1 MKRKLILSVL
11 LIVVLIFSS
20 IGFISA
26 DTTSFPDLTGYGWA
40 EPYINTMVAKE
51 GMEGYPDGKFKPGNN
66 ITVAEFVKTTVALV
80 DGEKEKAGLLSHWAT
95 NYMNAAVE
103 LQITPEGMFERAD
116 WNKPITREK
125 MAVIM
130 ERTAQL
136 ILKED
141 KFSDASTNMFKDRN
155 EICSYCDEYLAQ
167 AVSRGLING
176 LESDRFGPQEPANRA
191 HAATMLTRL
200 VEPIY
205 RLTLTEDDIDEIMGL
220 IEKGDSAYD
229 FAKGVEVNMDGGF
242 KDYDYVVYDST
253 DLLMMTLVDKYTTPT
268 RFYVRYF
275 SHFPLYTFDKAGN
288 QLARSGVAP
297 ASGNSFWRFE
307 HPLSSVEYF
316 VILNY
321 DLDRWEFYYND
332 LK

>member
-1 MKRKLILSVL
+1 
-11 LIVVLIFSS
+11 
-20 IGFISA
+20 
-26 DTTSFPDLTGYGWA
+26 
-40 EPYINTMVAKE
+40 MVAKE

-66 ITVAEFVKTTVALV
+66 ITVAEVVKTTVALV

-95 NYMNAAVE
+95 NYMNAAIE

-141 KFSDASTNMFKDRN
+141 KFSDASTNMFTDRN

-205 RLTLTEDDIDEIMGL
+205 RLTLTEEDIDNIMGL
-220 IEKGDSAYD
+220 VEKGNSAYD
-229 FAKGVEVNMDGGF
+229 FAKGVELDVGF

-253 DLLMMTLVDKYTTPT
+253 GPIMMTLVDRYTTPT
-268 RFYVRYF
+268 EFFVRYY
-275 SHFPLYTFDKAGN
+275 STVPLYIFDKAGN
-288 QLARSGVAP
+288 RLARSGWNP
-297 ASGNSFWRFE
+297 PSGNSATTFE

-316 VILNY
+316 AILNY

>member
-95 NYMNAAVE
+95 NYMNAAIE

-205 RLTLTEDDIDEIMGL
+205 RLTLTEGEIDEIMGL
-220 IEKGDSAYD
+220 VEKGDSAHD
-229 FAKGVEVNMDGGF
+229 FAKGVEVNMGGGL

-253 DLLMMTLVDKYTTPT
+253 DILMMTLVDKYTTPT
-268 RFYVRYF
+268 EFFVRYY
-275 SHFPLYTFDKAGN
+275 STVPLYIFDKAGN
-288 QLARSGVAP
+288 RLDRSGWNP
-297 ASGNSFWRFE
+297 PSGNSATKFE
-307 HPLSSVEYF
+307 YPLNSVEYF
-316 VILNY
+316 AILNY